1 MNIWYEQILYNPK
14 IQIKIKHIFL
24 KHYFHEGIF
33 LLYELYNLNG
43 KVLSYEQILEMN
55 IKTNLIEYCG
65 IKKTVTSRTNH
76 IALFGKIFGPHIPF
90 FYKNIS

>member
-1 MNIWYEQILYNPK
+1 MNIWYEQMSYNPK
-14 IQIKIKHIFL
+14 IQIENKHNIIFL

-55 IKTNLIEYCG
+55 IKTNLEN
-65 IKKTVTSRTNH
+65 KTYST
-76 IALFGKIFGPHIPF
+76 FW
-90 FYKNIS
+90 

>member
-1 MNIWYEQILYNPK
+1 MNIRYEQILYNPK
-14 IQIKIKHIFL
+14 IQIENKHIFL
-24 KHYFHEGIF
+24 KRYFHEPIF

-43 KVLSYEQILEMN
+43 KVFSYEQILEMN
-55 IKTNLIEYCG
+55 IKANLIEYCV
-65 IKKTVTSRTNH
+65 IKKAVTSRTKN